1 MVHLIDHRWLTDLS
15 VIVIWTEHLR
25 HNPWDWSVTLMFC
38 ILWSLVP
45 TERFG
50 SIIKQATTLFTC
62 ESRLFLITPTTT
74 DSCIAITACRDSIFS
89 LCFYGVFFEGEPRG
103 RSCAVQVW
111 CRPSWRR
118 LCRSPRTRVPRDTG
132 WSRLIWCA
140 RPYPVVVSALAYPA
154 FCAIFIPKNQNL
166 NKKCLH
172 NNQANFNYRK

>member
-1 MVHLIDHRWLTDLS
+1 MNRPFTAKPLGLIYRWL
-15 VIVIWTEHLR
+15 W
-25 HNPWDWSVTLMFC
+25 C
-38 ILWSLVP
+38 SLVL

-50 SIIKQATTLFTC
+50 STIKQATVLFTC

-103 RSCAVQVW
+103 RSCVVQVW

-118 LCRSPRTRVPRDTG
+118 LWRSPRTRVPRDAG
-132 WSRLIWCA
+132 WSRLLWCA

-154 FCAIFIPKNQNL
+154 FCAIVIPKKQKKNL
-166 NKKCLH
+166 NKQPGKL
-172 NNQANFNYRK
+172 QL